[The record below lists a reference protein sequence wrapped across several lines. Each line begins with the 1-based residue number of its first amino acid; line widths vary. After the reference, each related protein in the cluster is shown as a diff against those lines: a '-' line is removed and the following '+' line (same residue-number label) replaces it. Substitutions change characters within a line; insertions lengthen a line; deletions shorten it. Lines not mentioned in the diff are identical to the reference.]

1 MIGGEQTVMLSSGCV
16 DTGIVVHE
24 LMHVLGYE
32 HEQNR
37 ADRDSFI
44 TVNFANVDPRAVDQ
58 FTIITADSSFFG
70 TPYDINSVMQ
80 YGSSSFSINGLP
92 TILAKDGS
100 IIEEVYSKTD
110 DEIMTASD
118 ILAVRLRYQCGVTT
132 TITTLAPGV
141 TTVAT
146 VATTRGPTTTPF
158 IENVPCL
165 NVDPACVQFAAQ
177 SATFC
182 STAGPTYLLNG
193 RPFRDA
199 CRLMCRVCNSTSPC
213 ADNWYCS
220 QFTSL
225 SSTYCSTSGTFYF
238 IDGATFIS
246 QCPVLCNTCLTRS
259 AAGAGGGRAKAIASP
274 KVVPVTAILENIEK

>member
-1 MIGGEQTVMLSSGCV
+1 MIGGEQTFMLSNGCV

-24 LMHVLGYE
+24 LMHVLGFE
-32 HEQNR
+32 HEHNR

-44 TVNFANVDPRAVDQ
+44 TVNFENIDPQAVGM
-58 FTIITADSSFFG
+58 FAIKTADSSFFG
-70 TPYDINSVMQ
+70 TPYDINSITHL
-80 YGSSSFSINGLP
+80 GSGSFSINGLP
-92 TILAKDGS
+92 TILTKGGAT
-100 IIEEVYSKTD
+100 IMEEYEKTD
-110 DEIMTASD
+110 AQIMTASD

-132 TITTLAPGV
+132 
-141 TTVAT
+141 
-146 VATTRGPTTTPF
+146 
-158 IENVPCL
+158 PCL

-213 ADNWYCS
+213 ADNWYCP
-220 QFTSL
+220 QFASL

-259 AAGAGGGRAKAIASP
+259 AAGASGGRAKAIASP
-274 KVVPVTAILENIEK
+274 KVVPVPAILERIEN